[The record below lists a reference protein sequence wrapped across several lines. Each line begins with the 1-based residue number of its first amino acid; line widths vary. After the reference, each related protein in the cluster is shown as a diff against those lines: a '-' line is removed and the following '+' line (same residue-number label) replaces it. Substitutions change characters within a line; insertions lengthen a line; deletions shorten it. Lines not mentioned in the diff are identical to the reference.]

1 MPFSQIATSVNIFSS
16 GLVGYYAISFT
27 EWVDGVSTPPIM
39 AAGSAI
45 EIAGAFFHAT
55 EDIYF
60 PAATSIVPTIHYMQL
75 VPSGIAGN
83 QILTASITTATPVWS
98 ISKQGWYASAASNI
112 RVIGRFSHNTTGS
125 SKYSARTILA
135 NMPFP
140 IYFSFTDGIH
150 AEGRNAGIYGKGAAY
165 GVYGVG
171 GASAAAGVYGAA
183 GGGAYGVWGSSGDAA
198 AVYGSGSVNGV
209 QGNGS
214 TWDFYAS
221 GAGGNYGPFT
231 GAHEVLI
238 KGMAP
243 EIGMIMSCT
252 GKVIKREYTIS
263 ATIPECII
271 TAKEKDAAVFG
282 VFTRLFN
289 LPEDHWCED
298 RTKQLGICN
307 ALGDGQVL
315 VTNKN
320 GNISCGDYI
329 TTSEIA
335 GYGEKQDDDLI
346 HSYTLGKCTETIEWD
361 TITTTK
367 EIDGIT
373 YKACL
378 IACIYVSA

>member
-16 GLVGYYAISFT
+16 GLVGYCAVSLDSWAVGAITS
-27 EWVDGVSTPPIM
+27 VPSI
-39 AAGSAI
+39 AAGSAV
-45 EIAGAFFHAT
+45 EIAGAFFTAT
-55 EDIYF
+55 EDISITA
-60 PAATSIVPTIHYMQL
+60 PTATGYSYL
-75 VPSGIAGN
+75 ALAPSGTAGS
-83 QILTASITTATPVWS
+83 QTLTASFISAAPIWS
-98 ISKQGWYASAASNI
+98 NSKQGWYTSAASTI
-112 RVIGRFSHNTTGS
+112 RVVGRIRKQMTDYTEKRMFAHTNLTVQFVQYSPAVGALLIG
-125 SKYSARTILA
+125 
-135 NMPFP
+135 
-140 IYFSFTDGIH
+140 TDIG
-150 AEGRNAGIYGKGAAY
+150 
-165 GVYGVG
+165 
-171 GASAAAGVYGAA
+171 
-183 GGGAYGVWGSSGDAA
+183 
-198 AVYGSGSVNGV
+198 VNGIGGN
-209 QGNGS
+209 QGVAGNGITGVHGSGS
-214 TWDFYAS
+214 TWDFYAG

-238 KGMAP
+238 KGVLP
-243 EIGMIMSCT
+243 EVGMILSCT
-252 GKVIKREYTIS
+252 GKVIKREDTIS

-271 TAKEKDAAVFG
+271 AAKEKDEAVFG

-298 RTKQLGICN
+298 ITKQLGICN

-346 HSYTLGKCTETIEWD
+346 HSYTLGKCTETIDWD
-361 TITTTK
+361 AITTTK